1 MTESGEKWGKRE
13 YIHRG
18 GDALFRGVSV
28 LNLDVKGRLAIPA
41 RYREQLQ
48 HCCASRLVITVDSDR
63 CLLIY
68 PEPNWTEIEHKLEQL
83 PSFNP
88 TARKLQRLYIGHAQ
102 DVEMD
107 GQGRVLL
114 PPELR
119 RFASLD
125 KRVALVGQS
134 NKFELW
140 DEEIWNGRR
149 EEWLNEADF
158 RELESAPDF
167 ASLSI

>member
-1 MTESGEKWGKRE
+1 
-13 YIHRG
+13 
-18 GDALFRGVSV
+18 LFRGVSV
-28 LNLDVKGRLAIPA
+28 LNLDAKGRLAIPA

-48 HCCASRLVITVDSDR
+48 ACCASRLVITVDADH

-68 PEPNWTEIEHKLEQL
+68 PEPNWVEIERKLERL

-107 GQGRVLL
+107 AQGRVLL
-114 PPELR
+114 PPSLR
-119 RFASLD
+119 DFASLD
-125 KRVALVGQS
+125 KRVALVGQG

-140 DEEIWNGRR
+140 DEDAWVRR
-149 EEWLNEADF
+149 RDEWLNEAD
-158 RELESAPDF
+158 LQQMESATDF

>member
-1 MTESGEKWGKRE
+1 M
-13 YIHRG
+13 
-18 GDALFRGVSV
+18 FRGVSI
-28 LNLDVKGRLAIPA
+28 LNLDAKGRLAIPA

-48 HCCASRLVITVDSDR
+48 ACCASRLVITVDADH

-68 PEPNWTEIEHKLEQL
+68 PEPNWVEIERKLERL

-107 GQGRVLL
+107 AQGRVLL
-114 PPELR
+114 PPSLR
-119 RFASLD
+119 SFASLD

-140 DEEIWNGRR
+140 DEDAWVGRR
-149 EEWLNEADF
+149 DQWLSEADLQQM
-158 RELESAPDF
+158 ETATDF

>member
-1 MTESGEKWGKRE
+1 V
-13 YIHRG
+13 
-18 GDALFRGVSV
+18 FRGVST
-28 LNLDVKGRLAIPA
+28 LSLDAKGRLAMPA

-48 HCCASRLVITVDSDR
+48 ACCAAHLVVTIDTDR

-68 PEPNWTEIEHKLEQL
+68 PEPNWREIERKLEKL

-88 TARKLQRLYIGHAQ
+88 TARKLQRLYIGHAH
-102 DVEMD
+102 DVDMD
-107 GQGRVLL
+107 SQGRVQL

-119 RFASLD
+119 QFAQLD
-125 KRVALVGQS
+125 KRVALIGQS

-140 DEEIWNGRR
+140 DEDIWVARR
-149 EEWLNEADF
+149 DQWLNEEDLA
-158 RELESAPDF
+158 ELESSPEF

>member
-1 MTESGEKWGKRE
+1 M
-13 YIHRG
+13 
-18 GDALFRGVSV
+18 FRGVST
-28 LNLDVKGRLAIPA
+28 LSLDAKGRLAMPA

-48 HCCASRLVITVDSDR
+48 DCCAAHLVVTIDTDR

-68 PEPNWTEIEHKLEQL
+68 PEPNWREIERKLEKL

-88 TARKLQRLYIGHAQ
+88 TARKLQRLYIGHAHEV
-102 DVEMD
+102 DMD
-107 GQGRVLL
+107 SQGRVQL

-119 RFASLD
+119 QFASLD
-125 KRVALVGQS
+125 KRVALIGQS

-140 DEEIWNGRR
+140 DEDTWVARR
-149 EEWLNEADF
+149 DQWLNEEDLA
-158 RELESAPDF
+158 ELESSPEF

>member
-1 MTESGEKWGKRE
+1 M
-13 YIHRG
+13 
-18 GDALFRGVSV
+18 FRGVSI
-28 LNLDVKGRLAIPA
+28 LNLDAKGRLAIPA

-48 HCCASRLVITVDSDR
+48 ACCASRLVITVDADH

-68 PEPNWTEIEHKLEQL
+68 PEPNWVEIERKLERL

-107 GQGRVLL
+107 AQGRVLL
-114 PPELR
+114 PPSLR
-119 RFASLD
+119 SFAFLD

-140 DEEIWNGRR
+140 DEDAWVGRR
-149 EEWLNEADF
+149 DEWLNEADLQQM
-158 RELESAPDF
+158 ETATDF

>member
-1 MTESGEKWGKRE
+1 
-13 YIHRG
+13 
-18 GDALFRGVSV
+18 LFRGVSI
-28 LNLDVKGRLAIPA
+28 LNLDAKGRLAIPA

-48 HCCASRLVITVDSDR
+48 ACCASRLVITVDADH

-68 PEPNWTEIEHKLEQL
+68 PEPNWVEIERKLERL

-107 GQGRVLL
+107 AQGRVLL
-114 PPELR
+114 PPSLR
-119 RFASLD
+119 SFASLD

-140 DEEIWNGRR
+140 DEDAWVGRR
-149 EEWLNEADF
+149 DEWLNEAD
-158 RELESAPDF
+158 LQQMESATDF

>member
-1 MTESGEKWGKRE
+1 M
-13 YIHRG
+13 
-18 GDALFRGVSV
+18 
-28 LNLDVKGRLAIPA
+28 PA

-48 HCCASRLVITVDSDR
+48 ACCAAPLVVTIDPDR

-68 PEPNWTEIEHKLEQL
+68 PEPNWKEIERKLEKL

-88 TARKLQRLYIGHAQ
+88 TARKLQRLYIGHAH
-102 DVEMD
+102 DVDMD
-107 GQGRVLL
+107 AQGRLQL
-114 PPELR
+114 PTELR
-119 RFASLD
+119 QFANLD

-140 DEEIWNGRR
+140 DEDIWVARR
-149 EEWLNEADF
+149 DQWLNEEDLAQ
-158 RELESAPDF
+158 LESSPEF

>member
-1 MTESGEKWGKRE
+1 
-13 YIHRG
+13 
-18 GDALFRGVSV
+18 LFRGVSI
-28 LNLDVKGRLAIPA
+28 LNLDAKGRLAIPA

-48 HCCASRLVITVDSDR
+48 DCCASRLVITVDKDR

-68 PEPNWTEIEHKLEQL
+68 PEPNWVEIERKLERL

-88 TARKLQRLYIGHAQ
+88 TARKLQRLYIGHAH

-140 DEEIWNGRR
+140 DEDTWTGERDG
-149 EEWLNEADF
+149 WLDGADLGQ
-158 RELESAPDF
+158 LESVPDF
-167 ASLSI
+167 SSLSI

>member
-1 MTESGEKWGKRE
+1 M
-13 YIHRG
+13 
-18 GDALFRGVSV
+18 
-28 LNLDVKGRLAIPA
+28 
-41 RYREQLQ
+41 
-48 HCCASRLVITVDSDR
+48 ITVDADH

-68 PEPNWTEIEHKLEQL
+68 PEPNWVEIERKLERL

-107 GQGRVLL
+107 AQGRVLL
-114 PPELR
+114 PPSLR
-119 RFASLD
+119 SFASLD

-140 DEEIWNGRR
+140 DEDAWVGRR
-149 EEWLNEADF
+149 DEWLNEAD
-158 RELESAPDF
+158 LQQMESATDF

>member
-1 MTESGEKWGKRE
+1 M
-13 YIHRG
+13 
-18 GDALFRGVSV
+18 FRGVSI
-28 LNLDVKGRLAIPA
+28 LNLDAKGRLAIPA

-48 HCCASRLVITVDSDR
+48 ACCASRLVITVDADH

-68 PEPNWTEIEHKLEQL
+68 PEPNWVEIERKLERL

-107 GQGRVLL
+107 AQGRVLL
-114 PPELR
+114 PPSLR
-119 RFASLD
+119 SFASLD

-140 DEEIWNGRR
+140 DEDAWVGRR
-149 EEWLNEADF
+149 DEWLNEADLQQM
-158 RELESAPDF
+158 ETATDF

>member
-1 MTESGEKWGKRE
+1 M
-13 YIHRG
+13 
-18 GDALFRGVSV
+18 FRGVSI
-28 LNLDVKGRLAIPA
+28 LNLDAKGRLAIPA

-48 HCCASRLVITVDSDR
+48 ACCASRLVITVDADH

-68 PEPNWTEIEHKLEQL
+68 PEPNWVEIERKLERL

-107 GQGRVLL
+107 AQGRVLL
-114 PPELR
+114 PPSLR
-119 RFASLD
+119 SFASLD

-140 DEEIWNGRR
+140 DEDAWVGRR
-149 EEWLNEADF
+149 DQWLNEADLQQM
-158 RELESAPDF
+158 ETATDF

>member
-1 MTESGEKWGKRE
+1 M
-13 YIHRG
+13 
-18 GDALFRGVSV
+18 
-28 LNLDVKGRLAIPA
+28 PA

-48 HCCASRLVITVDSDR
+48 SCCTAHLVVTIDPDR

-68 PEPNWTEIEHKLEQL
+68 PEPNWKEIERKLEKL

-88 TARKLQRLYIGHAQ
+88 TARKLQRLYIGHAH
-102 DVEMD
+102 DVDMD
-107 GQGRVLL
+107 AQGRLQL
-114 PPELR
+114 PTELR
-119 RFASLD
+119 QFANLD

-140 DEEIWNGRR
+140 DEDTWVARR
-149 EEWLNEADF
+149 DQWLNEEDLAQ
-158 RELESAPDF
+158 LESSPEF

>member
-1 MTESGEKWGKRE
+1 M
-13 YIHRG
+13 
-18 GDALFRGVSV
+18 FRGVSV
-28 LNLDVKGRLAIPA
+28 LNLDAKGRLAIPA

-48 HCCASRLVITVDSDR
+48 ACCASRLVITVDADH

-68 PEPNWTEIEHKLEQL
+68 PEPNWVEIERKLERL

-107 GQGRVLL
+107 AQGRVLL
-114 PPELR
+114 PPSLR
-119 RFASLD
+119 DFASLD
-125 KRVALVGQS
+125 KRVALVGQG

-140 DEEIWNGRR
+140 DEDAWVGRR
-149 EEWLNEADF
+149 DEWLNEAD
-158 RELESAPDF
+158 LQQMESATDF

>member
-1 MTESGEKWGKRE
+1 M
-13 YIHRG
+13 
-18 GDALFRGVSV
+18 
-28 LNLDVKGRLAIPA
+28 PA

-48 HCCASRLVITVDSDR
+48 SCCASRLVVTIDTDR

-68 PEPNWTEIEHKLEQL
+68 PEPQWKEIEHKLEKL

-88 TARKLQRLYIGHAQ
+88 TARKLQRLYIGHAH

-107 GQGRVLL
+107 TQGRVQL

-119 RFASLD
+119 QFANLD
-125 KRVALVGQS
+125 KRVALIGQS

-140 DEEIWNGRR
+140 DEDIWVARR
-149 EEWLNEADF
+149 DQWLNEEDLAQ
-158 RELESAPDF
+158 LESSPEF

>member
-1 MTESGEKWGKRE
+1 M
-13 YIHRG
+13 
-18 GDALFRGVSV
+18 
-28 LNLDVKGRLAIPA
+28 PA

-48 HCCASRLVITVDSDR
+48 ACCAAHLVVTIDTDR

-68 PEPNWTEIEHKLEQL
+68 PEPNWREIERKLEKL

-88 TARKLQRLYIGHAQ
+88 TARKLQRLYIGHAH
-102 DVEMD
+102 DVDMD
-107 GQGRVLL
+107 SQGRVQL

-119 RFASLD
+119 QFANLD
-125 KRVALVGQS
+125 KRVALIGQS

-140 DEEIWNGRR
+140 DEDTWVARR
-149 EEWLNEADF
+149 DQWLNEEDLV
-158 RELESAPDF
+158 ELESSPEF

>member
-1 MTESGEKWGKRE
+1 M
-13 YIHRG
+13 
-18 GDALFRGVSV
+18 
-28 LNLDVKGRLAIPA
+28 PA

-48 HCCASRLVITVDSDR
+48 ACCAAHLVVTIDTDR

-68 PEPNWTEIEHKLEQL
+68 PEPNWREIERKLEKL

-88 TARKLQRLYIGHAQ
+88 TARKLQRLYIGHAH
-102 DVEMD
+102 DVDMD
-107 GQGRVLL
+107 SQGRVQL

-119 RFASLD
+119 QFAQLD
-125 KRVALVGQS
+125 KRVALIGQS

-140 DEEIWNGRR
+140 DEDIWVARR
-149 EEWLNEADF
+149 DQWLNEEDLA
-158 RELESAPDF
+158 ELESSPEF

>member
-1 MTESGEKWGKRE
+1 M
-13 YIHRG
+13 
-18 GDALFRGVSV
+18 FRGVSV
-28 LNLDVKGRLAIPA
+28 LNLDAKGRLAIPA

-48 HCCASRLVITVDSDR
+48 ACCASRLVITVDADH

-68 PEPNWTEIEHKLEQL
+68 PEPNWVEIERKLERL

-107 GQGRVLL
+107 AQGRVLL
-114 PPELR
+114 PPSLR
-119 RFASLD
+119 SFASLD
-125 KRVALVGQS
+125 KRVALVGQG

-140 DEEIWNGRR
+140 DEDAWVGRR
-149 EEWLNEADF
+149 DEWLNEAD
-158 RELESAPDF
+158 LQQMESATDF

>member
-1 MTESGEKWGKRE
+1 V
-13 YIHRG
+13 
-18 GDALFRGVSV
+18 FRGVST
-28 LNLDVKGRLAIPA
+28 LSLDAKGRLAMPA

-48 HCCASRLVITVDSDR
+48 ACCAAHLVVTIDTDR

-68 PEPNWTEIEHKLEQL
+68 PEPNWREIERKLEKL

-88 TARKLQRLYIGHAQ
+88 TARKLQRLYIGHAH
-102 DVEMD
+102 DVDMD
-107 GQGRVLL
+107 SQGRVQL

-119 RFASLD
+119 QFANLD
-125 KRVALVGQS
+125 KRVALIGQS

-140 DEEIWNGRR
+140 DEDTWVARR
-149 EEWLNEADF
+149 DQWLNEEDLV
-158 RELESAPDF
+158 ELESSPEF

>member
-1 MTESGEKWGKRE
+1 M
-13 YIHRG
+13 
-18 GDALFRGVSV
+18 FRGVSI
-28 LNLDVKGRLAIPA
+28 LNLDAKGRLAIPA

-48 HCCASRLVITVDSDR
+48 ACCASRLVITVDADH

-68 PEPNWTEIEHKLEQL
+68 PEPNWVEIERKLERL

-107 GQGRVLL
+107 AQGRVLL
-114 PPELR
+114 PPSLR
-119 RFASLD
+119 SFASLD

-140 DEEIWNGRR
+140 DEDTWTART
-149 EEWLNEADF
+149 EEWLSEEDLAQ
-158 RELESAPDF
+158 LESSPEF

>member
-1 MTESGEKWGKRE
+1 M
-13 YIHRG
+13 
-18 GDALFRGVSV
+18 FRGVSI
-28 LNLDVKGRLAIPA
+28 LNLDAKGRLAIPA

-48 HCCASRLVITVDSDR
+48 ACCASRLVITVDADH

-68 PEPNWTEIEHKLEQL
+68 PEPNWVEIERKLERL

-107 GQGRVLL
+107 AQGRVLL
-114 PPELR
+114 PPSLR
-119 RFASLD
+119 SFASLD
-125 KRVALVGQS
+125 KRVALVGQG

-140 DEEIWNGRR
+140 DEDAWVGRR
-149 EEWLNEADF
+149 DEWLNEAD
-158 RELESAPDF
+158 LQQMESATDF

>member
-1 MTESGEKWGKRE
+1 M
-13 YIHRG
+13 
-18 GDALFRGVSV
+18 
-28 LNLDVKGRLAIPA
+28 PA

-48 HCCASRLVITVDSDR
+48 DCCAAHLVVTIDTDR

-68 PEPNWTEIEHKLEQL
+68 PEPNWREIERKLEKL

-88 TARKLQRLYIGHAQ
+88 TARKLQRLYIGHAHEV
-102 DVEMD
+102 DMD
-107 GQGRVLL
+107 SQGRVQL

-119 RFASLD
+119 QFASLD
-125 KRVALVGQS
+125 KRVALIGQS

-140 DEEIWNGRR
+140 DEDTWVARR
-149 EEWLNEADF
+149 DQWLNEEDLA
-158 RELESAPDF
+158 ELESSPEF

>member
-1 MTESGEKWGKRE
+1 M
-13 YIHRG
+13 
-18 GDALFRGVSV
+18 FRGVST
-28 LNLDVKGRLAIPA
+28 LSLDVKGRLAMPA

-48 HCCASRLVITVDSDR
+48 SCCASRLVVTIDTDR

-68 PEPNWTEIEHKLEQL
+68 PEPNWKEIEHKLEQL

-88 TARKLQRLYIGHAQ
+88 TARKLQRLYIGHAH

-107 GQGRVLL
+107 TQGRVQI

-119 RFASLD
+119 QFANLD
-125 KRVALVGQS
+125 KRVALIGQS

-140 DEEIWNGRR
+140 DEDTWVARR
-149 EEWLNEADF
+149 DQWLNEEDLAQ
-158 RELESAPDF
+158 LESSTEF

>member
-1 MTESGEKWGKRE
+1 M
-13 YIHRG
+13 
-18 GDALFRGVSV
+18 FRGVST
-28 LNLDVKGRLAIPA
+28 LSLDAKGRLAMPA

-48 HCCASRLVITVDSDR
+48 SCCAAHLVVTIDTDR

-68 PEPNWTEIEHKLEQL
+68 PEPNWREIERKLEKL

-88 TARKLQRLYIGHAQ
+88 TARKLQRLYIGHAH
-102 DVEMD
+102 DVDMD
-107 GQGRVLL
+107 SQGRVQL

-119 RFASLD
+119 QFAQLD
-125 KRVALVGQS
+125 KRVALIGQS

-140 DEEIWNGRR
+140 DEDTWVARR
-149 EEWLNEADF
+149 DQWLNEEDLA
-158 RELESAPDF
+158 ELESSPEF

>member
-1 MTESGEKWGKRE
+1 M
-13 YIHRG
+13 
-18 GDALFRGVSV
+18 FRGVST
-28 LNLDVKGRLAIPA
+28 LSLDPKGRLVMPA

-48 HCCASRLVITVDSDR
+48 SCCASHLVVTIDPDR

-68 PEPNWTEIEHKLEQL
+68 PEPNWKEIERKLERL

-88 TARKLQRLYIGHAQ
+88 TARKLQRLYIGHAH
-102 DVEMD
+102 DVDMD
-107 GQGRVLL
+107 AQGRLQL
-114 PPELR
+114 PTELR
-119 RFASLD
+119 QFANLD

-140 DEEIWNGRR
+140 DEDTWAARR
-149 EEWLNEADF
+149 DQWLNEEDLAQ
-158 RELESAPDF
+158 LESSAEF